1 MRTELHY
8 FVNSNGCEGFYSL
21 FRSNFGRMQTVLQL
35 GDYPR
40 KTLETVMNAVLEEA
54 AQNDCRVEIVHNC
67 LDNTVE
73 GILLPQFS
81 TGIVNIP
88 MYIDYGY
95 PVQKLMYDDAVE
107 KTRQH
112 LLRSHQ
118 YFYEA
123 KEIHDR
129 WEKIYRENTDYD
141 ALNDFT
147 KEQLALLPEGKQG
160 ERRGRAVHRFFGAAT
175 QDGPADWIG
184 DLTAPIGRRYFIKG
198 RPGTG
203 KSTFLKKL
211 SDRAVAGGFDT
222 EIYHCS
228 FDPSSLDMVIVRDL
242 DLCVF
247 DSTAPHEYFPERETD
262 TVLDL
267 YAAAV
272 REDTDIRFAE
282 ELETLKKE
290 YQKQMELAR
299 SEIAEANRI
308 RLERETVMQGRI
320 REEKT
325 EEIIPKIKNK
335 LFLKKQ

>member
-1 MRTELHY
+1 MKTELHY

-35 GDYPR
+35 GDYPM
-40 KTLETVMNAVLEEA
+40 KTLETVVNAILEEA
-54 AQNDCRVEIVHNC
+54 EQNDCQVEIVHNC

-73 GILLPQFS
+73 GLLLPQFS

-88 MYIDYGY
+88 LYIDYGY

-118 YFYEA
+118 YFCEA

-129 WEKIYRENTDYD
+129 WERIYTENTDYD

-147 KEQLALLPEGKQG
+147 KEQISLLLEGKQG
-160 ERRGRAVHRFFGAAT
+160 ERRGRVVHRFFGAAT
-175 QDGPADWIG
+175 ENGPVDWIE
-184 DLTAPIGRRYFIKG
+184 DLTARIGRRVFIKG

-211 SDRAVAGGFDT
+211 SDQAVAAGFDT
-222 EIYHCS
+222 EIYHCA
-228 FDPSSLDMVIVRDL
+228 FDPFSLDMVIVRDL

-247 DSTAPHEYFPERETD
+247 DSTSPHEYFPDRETD
-262 TVLDL
+262 TVLDF

-272 REDTDIRFAE
+272 REDTDKRFE
-282 ELETLKKE
+282 ETLQTLKKQ
-290 YQKQMELAR
+290 YQNQMEQAC

-308 RLERETVMQGRI
+308 RLEREAVMQGRV
-320 REEKT
+320 RAEKT
-325 EEIIPKIKNK
+325 EEITAKIRNK